1 MKPRYNEL
9 TPDRLAC
16 LKAVSLAHTSM
27 NHEDP
32 TLLPFLD
39 DNSTMTEPDTFNQ
52 CHDAGWLRSGY
63 DDRTDSSYVR
73 LTELGRAAL
82 TSQHETK
89 GGS

>member
-1 MKPRYNEL
+1 MKPRYNEM

-16 LKAVSLAHTSM
+16 LKAVSLAHSSM
-27 NHEDP
+27 SHDDP

-39 DNSTMTEPDTFNQ
+39 DNSTLTEPDTFNQ

-73 LTELGRAAL
+73 LTDAVRVAMSSPQSESG
-82 TSQHETK
+82 K
-89 GGS
+89 